1 MSRRWMT
8 ALFAVGLMLVVVGT
22 VFAEPAGGEVTESH
36 KKSLLDL
43 FQSTGIVGILLV
55 ILSVIGTALLL
66 QYLVNYTEPKL
77 NNTALLSEVEQML
90 GEGDINSALEV
101 AQSDR
106 SYVGLVL
113 TGALSRS
120 FGGYEEVKHGFEEA
134 SAVEAYRLNANL
146 SYLSL
151 VGNIGPLLGLLG
163 TVTGMISAF
172 QVIENMKA
180 PTPGDLAVGV
190 YESLVNTTMGLF
202 VAIIFLTAYFF
213 MKNRVTDIL
222 LRINNQIG
230 EVLSRT
236 MAPEVKRS

>member
-8 ALFAVGLMLVVVGT
+8 ALFAVGLMLVLVGT
-22 VFAEPAGGEVTESH
+22 VFAEASGGEVTEVH
-36 KKSLLDL
+36 KKSVLDL
-43 FQSTGIVGILLV
+43 FQATGIVGILIV
-55 ILSVIGTALLL
+55 ILSVVGTALLL

-77 NNTALLSEVEQML
+77 NNPALLSEVEQML

-120 FGGYEEVKHGFEEA
+120 FGGYEEVKHGFDET
-134 SAVEAYRLNANL
+134 SALEAYRLNANL

-163 TVTGMISAF
+163 TVTGMISSF
-172 QVIENMKA
+172 QVIETMKA

-213 MKNRVTDIL
+213 LKNRVSDIL